1 MASQNILNYYGSK
14 LDIRVD
20 YSELFDYQLSPVQGD
35 YDTEVINFNT
45 PITYS
50 SLKINE
56 SMSGYSCN
64 INTISI
70 NEFDYRT
77 YDSGYIYSGL
87 SFTIDYA
94 NWINYFDTFGG
105 LSYENTILNNDTFTF
120 IGITGEVHYF
130 IISNY
135 NDSLF
140 IDPLLS
146 GFTESEIISG
156 FTPSIFA
163 CPLGISQFINP
174 PFFAESNKTPWTDS
188 QYFTGNVNYPQ
199 SKWFYGESSFAVVS
213 GWTLTGSTPDFPIEP
228 FTATTYYSGACC
240 PQPDALNVKPWAYE
254 FNTGSGDDFCDPI
267 LERRTQSGWTLDF
280 VFNRMGLDWSQGRTF
295 YYFGVRGEDDISKY
309 VDNNLSFQFT
319 PEGKIRWVS
328 VRYSGDCD
336 TTNGY
341 SYDYYV
347 DTDET
352 PTICSSGLTTDFNI
366 SIVFN
371 RYNHY
376 DYCDVNNRGG
386 WNDMISGKTLIND
399 PNAIISGQT
408 EKYELIENLDLK
420 WWNGLQDRMGELK
433 IYLNGNPIYKKQ
445 NWIEIVPSTRG
456 YQPFVQSWGGGPSLM
471 GGVHEGT
478 CCFNI
483 KQIQYYEQ
491 PLDYVHIYHKYITE
505 IMPNFNIYGCGG
517 PCVEDFNLLRSIDI
531 SATPTNTPTPTVTPT
546 VTVTPGLT
554 PTATSTLTPTPTPTV
569 TITPSITPTHTVTPG
584 LTPTAT
590 PTPTTTNVVG
600 SCTGIRYNLL
610 STPIT
615 QPSDT
620 NNSIVFLDISGDVT
634 YDPNSF
640 DTCLFGMI
648 DAYGTNQE
656 TYFNNLENTIYFVT
670 FCQDSISVTYSGDP
684 SGVDIVSESGVT
696 YVTFYAPDL
705 NLTSGSVSNFRTGLP
720 VFVSFTYTPLPT
732 ETPTATPTSTPTNTP
747 TSTITPTPSVT
758 QGLTPTA
765 TPTNTITPTVSVSS
779 TVTPTPT
786 ITVTSTHT
794 NTPTPTISHTPTPT
808 STLGVSATPTP
819 TATLGMTP
827 TPTTTP
833 TPTGFGSIP
842 SSGFTF
848 DFDYMVVEYFFTDG
862 LDTDTITY
870 ISNPSIML
878 SNSGDSNAVQ
888 VTGGNYYDYVGT
900 CAGPS
905 MDTYPYTGT
914 PYLIYGGDNHGT
926 GAEAV
931 LFDLNQFKI
940 QNPSSHN
947 IEITFT
953 STFYSQVGVNPVFL
967 KATLWKGGTPEA
979 DGYTFINTSATDTFF
994 VESTGTTMNLFT
1006 QNCVPFQEMGKFEF
1020 NTLTYNG
1027 YFVYPPNPTILIH
1040 NDTNASGIVVTGL
1053 TISGATQ
1060 VLDFNAFPLNAN
1072 NYGGLYSHPSV
1083 TGTGSDVINILFD
1096 NSSGNLFDVIV
1107 TKNNIVTISEISLN
1121 QDTLSLTGLSLN
1133 ANDVIVISVYDK
1145 GGEPTPTPTT
1155 IAVTSTPTP
1164 TISITPTHS
1173 FTPTVSVTSTPT
1185 PSSSAVVITPTT
1197 TPTVTV
1203 TPTHTNTPT
1212 PSITLSNTPTH
1223 TPSSTMTATPTVS
1236 VTNTPTHSVT
1246 PTPTQTMPTPTPTPT
1261 FVCYTINFDIINNT
1275 SQVIQGM
1282 SYLGQNIT
1290 THVSGNTY
1298 SGIVNGG
1305 SGRYSY
1311 YFSNNST
1318 EPFYIYFTY
1327 PFNTGVYV
1335 HVTDSLGN
1343 TYCTTGGGGSQTSRI
1358 DIYGTCSGPI
1368 TITINNTP
1376 C

>member
-105 LSYENTILNNDTFTF
+105 LSYENTILNNDTYTF

-309 VDNNLSFQFT
+309 ADNNLSFQFT

-670 FCQDSISVTYSGDP
+670 FCQDSISVTYSGNP

-696 YVTFYAPDL
+696 YVTFYGSDL
-705 NLTSGSVSNFRTGLP
+705 NLISGSVSNFRTGLP

-732 ETPTATPTSTPTNTP
+732 VTPTATPTSTPTNTP

-786 ITVTSTHT
+786 ITVTPTHT
-794 NTPTPTISHTPTPT
+794 NTPTRTISHTPTMTPTISYTPTPT
-808 STLGVSATPTP
+808 SSLAVSATPTP
-819 TATLGMTP
+819 TGTLGVTP
-827 TPTTTP
+827 TPTQTP
-833 TPTGFGSIP
+833 SPTFTNGP
-842 SSGFTF
+842 FTF
-848 DFDYMVVEYFFTDG
+848 DFDYMKVEYFFTDG
-862 LDTDTITY
+862 QDTDTITY
-870 ISNPSIML
+870 ITNPSVML
-878 SNSGDSNAVQ
+878 SNSGDTVNPVTQ
-888 VTGGNYYDYVGT
+888 VSGGEYYNYVGT
-900 CAGPS
+900 CGASSSGPQFP
-905 MDTYPYTGT
+905 DDGINT
-914 PYLIYGGDNHGT
+914 PYLIYGGDNHGL
-926 GAEAV
+926 GAEAA
-931 LFDLNQFKI
+931 LFDLNEFKI
-940 QNPSSHN
+940 QNSGVTN
-947 IEITFT
+947 IEITYT
-953 STFYSQVGVNPVFL
+953 ATYYTVLGYNPIFL
-967 KATLWKGGTPEA
+967 RATLWKGGTPVLD
-979 DGYTFINTSATDTFF
+979 DGNYTFINPTAVSTFY
-994 VESTGTTMNLFT
+994 VESTGTTCYANI
-1006 QNCVPFQEMGKFEF
+1006 QQCAPFQEIGRFEF
-1020 NTLTYNG
+1020 NTQTYNG
-1027 YFVYPPNPTILIH
+1027 YFVYPSETTLIV
-1040 NDTNASGIVVTGL
+1040 NNSTTETTNIGITDITFNGVSQ
-1053 TISGATQ
+1053 I
-1060 VLDFNAFPLNAN
+1060 LDFNIFPIYSPSGASGNS
-1072 NYGGLYSHPSV
+1072 GGKYSHPSV
-1083 TGTGSDVINILFD
+1083 NGTGSNVVDIIFD
-1096 NSSGNLFDVIV
+1096 NSSGNLFDVV
-1107 TKNNIVTISEISLN
+1107 VKKNGTVIRTQSSINESNLTLSGVSISGSDILEIS
-1121 QDTLSLTGLSLN
+1121 
-1133 ANDVIVISVYDK
+1133 IYDL
-1145 GGEPTPTPTT
+1145 GAEPTPTPTPV
-1155 IAVTSTPTP
+1155 AVTSTPTP

-1185 PSSSAVVITPTT
+1185 PS
-1197 TPTVTV
+1197 
-1203 TPTHTNTPT
+1203 
-1212 PSITLSNTPTH
+1212 
-1223 TPSSTMTATPTVS
+1223 
-1236 VTNTPTHSVT
+1236 
-1246 PTPTQTMPTPTPTPT
+1246 
-1261 FVCYTINFDIINNT
+1261 
-1275 SQVIQGM
+1275 
-1282 SYLGQNIT
+1282 
-1290 THVSGNTY
+1290 
-1298 SGIVNGG
+1298 
-1305 SGRYSY
+1305 
-1311 YFSNNST
+1311 
-1318 EPFYIYFTY
+1318 
-1327 PFNTGVYV
+1327 
-1335 HVTDSLGN
+1335 
-1343 TYCTTGGGGSQTSRI
+1343 
-1358 DIYGTCSGPI
+1358 
-1368 TITINNTP
+1368 
-1376 C
+1376 